1 MALTFTD
8 ENVEQIIESGK
19 PVMVDFWATW
29 CGPCVAMGPM
39 VDKLAEEYEGRVE
52 IGKYNTD
59 DGNDFCMANRVMSV
73 PTFIFFKDGKA
84 VARLALSTAPWRRT
98 LRRTERGNRAR
109 QARRTP

>member
-59 DGNDFCMANRVMSV
+59 DGNDFCMAHRVMSV
-73 PTFIFFKDGKA
+73 PTFIFLKDGTA
-84 VARLALSTAPWRRT
+84 VARLAGAQKEETV
-98 LRRTERGNRAR
+98 RAKLDELLK
-109 QARRTP
+109 A